1 MPNIGAKT
9 LGVVFALAA
18 ALWLAG
24 SPAAAQQKTV
34 EIRIGY
40 ITERVAEPPPLSLVE
55 PIVTDK
61 GVQGAR
67 LGIED
72 NNTTGRFMGQSF
84 VLAEA
89 IVEEGGDLAAAFRGL
104 VDDGAR
110 FVVVDLPAGQLLAL
124 ADLPEAQD
132 VLLFNTRATDDALRN
147 EDCRANVLHV
157 IPSRAMRADALAQYL
172 LWKRWTEWYLIAGTG
187 EGDRLFADAVR
198 RAANKFGAKIV
209 AEKSYDAGSTAR
221 RTETGHAL
229 IQKQMPVMTQADR
242 YDVVVVADESDLF
255 GEYLPYRTWLPR
267 PVVGTQG
274 LVPTAWHRSHEQW
287 AGTQM
292 QNRFEDFAGRWMGER
307 DYTAWLAV
315 RSVGEAASRTQS
327 ADYETIAAYI
337 RGEKF
342 QLAGFKGV
350 ALTYRDWNGQLRQPI
365 LLAAPR
371 SLVSVSPQEGFL
383 HQYSELDTLG
393 FDRPESSCRLE

>member
-1 MPNIGAKT
+1 
-9 LGVVFALAA
+9 
-18 ALWLAG
+18 
-24 SPAAAQQKTV
+24 
-34 EIRIGY
+34 
-40 ITERVAEPPPLSLVE
+40 
-55 PIVTDK
+55 
-61 GVQGAR
+61 
-67 LGIED
+67 
-72 NNTTGRFMGQSF
+72 
-84 VLAEA
+84 EA

-187 EGDRLFADAVR
+187 EGDRLFATAGG
-198 RAANKFGAKIV
+198 RAASKFGATTV
-209 AEKSYDAGSTAR
+209 AETTYAAGSTAR

-274 LVPTAWHRSHEQW
+274 LVPLAWHRSLEQW
-287 AGTQM
+287 GATQM
-292 QNRFEDFAGRWMGER
+292 QNRFTEATGRWMGER
-307 DYTAWLAV
+307 DYAAWVAV
-315 RSVGEAASRTQS
+315 RAISEAATRGKTGEL
-327 ADYETIAAYI
+327 AAIAAYI
-337 RGEKF
+337 RSDRFGV
-342 QLAGFKGV
+342 AGFKGL
-350 ALTYRDWNGQLRQPI
+350 ALTFRAWDGQLRQPI
-365 LLAAPR
+365 LLAEAR
-371 SLVSVSPQEGFL
+371 TLVSVSPQEGFL
-383 HQYSELDTLG
+383 HQSNELDT
-393 FDRPESSCRLE
+393 